1 MSGAQILIPLN
12 PDGSRSL
19 AACGVDGAAG
29 FRVYFAPPFGIG
41 KRQWVG
47 APFGFG
53 KRAVRQALELAKA
66 LNGETVEASA

>member
-29 FRVYFAPPFGIG
+29 FRVYFAPNFGIG

-47 APFGFG
+47 APFGWG
-53 KRAVRQALELAKA
+53 KRAVRQALELARA
-66 LNGETVEASA
+66 LNGEGVG